1 MIQQKTIEN
10 FKEYSQF
17 ESLKDFNNNIEA
29 FLFEHKKDFTRS
41 ELMAFKGLVRF
52 CAKVYGVSNASIN
65 TILRAIK
72 ERYNGHGVSEST
84 FHRMK
89 RKCVKLGILTVKET
103 VRKDG
108 SQSSNL
114 WIFNRFLK
122 KDDSRSNGNDT
133 PCNQRKQEDTAKNKQ
148 TKDEQLT
155 PHKTNH
161 QNLFKTN
168 DLYNKRNDVQLDY
181 TYTSNR
187 VPKKFRNLVNCFFD
201 NYKMIEELWKI
212 ITIQT
217 RCLTYYTLQDKVDL
231 AVDTFKQLIRHLKNG
246 RNIKNIFGYYWG
258 IVNNFLD
265 AEMYELMAT
274 LGETD

>member
-1 MIQQKTIEN
+1 MIQQKPIEN

-155 PHKTNH
+155 PQKTSH
-161 QNLFKTN
+161 HSFKTSN
-168 DLYNKRNDVQLDY
+168 LNNKRNDVQLDY

-187 VPKKFRNLVNCFFD
+187 VPKEFRNLVNCFFD

-231 AVDTFKQLIRHLKNG
+231 AVDTFKQLIRNLKNG